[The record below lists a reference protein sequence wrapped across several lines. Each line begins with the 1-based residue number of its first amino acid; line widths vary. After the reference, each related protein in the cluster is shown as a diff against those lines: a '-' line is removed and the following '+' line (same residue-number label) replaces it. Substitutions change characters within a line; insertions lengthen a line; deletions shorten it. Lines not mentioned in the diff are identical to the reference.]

1 MTSGLVQVV
10 MEMAYTHKV
19 HVIAE
24 YPTTEKAIDEYMKLL
39 KGNKGSPVTPKGKY
53 SVRKKPE

>member
-1 MTSGLVQVV
+1 MTSTLTQVV
-10 MEMAYTHKV
+10 MEMAHSRKI

-24 YPTTEKAIDEYMKLL
+24 YPSKEKAIDQYMKLL
-39 KGNKGSPVTPKGKY
+39 AENKGSPVTAKGKY

>member
-1 MTSGLVQVV
+1 MASALTQVV
-10 MEMAYTHKV
+10 MEMAHSRKI

-24 YPTTEKAIDEYMKLL
+24 YPTPEKAIDEYMKLL
-39 KGNKGSPVTPKGKY
+39 AENKGSPVTAKGKY